1 MSCEWGSK
9 LDLYADA
16 ELPESEM
23 AQVEAHLRT
32 CASCAA
38 EALGRMQ
45 MKRSIHAAAAR
56 AFTPSPEFRIRV
68 TKAVGGRRKSR
79 LYWLP
84 QIAFATAVIVA
95 VLGIG
100 FWARHTQQT
109 DVLAEIADMHV
120 ATLASANPV
129 DVVST
134 DRHTVKP
141 WFEGK
146 LPFTFDLPELQ
157 NTDFRLIGGRV
168 AYVGQSPSAQLLFG
182 IRKHQ
187 ISVFILRDSGNL
199 AGLSASPMSL
209 RKLAFNME
217 SWSDSGLR
225 YIAIGDVSAED
236 VRALGN
242 LLRSAKH

>member
-1 MSCEWGSK
+1 
-9 LDLYADA
+9 
-16 ELPESEM
+16 
-23 AQVEAHLRT
+23 
-32 CASCAA
+32 
-38 EALGRMQ
+38 MQ
-45 MKRSIHAAAAR
+45 MKRSIHATAAR
-56 AFTPSPEFRIRV
+56 AFTPSPEFRLKV
-68 TKAVGGRRKSR
+68 AEAVGVRRKSR

-84 QIAFATAVIVA
+84 QIAFATAMIAA
-95 VLGIG
+95 VMGIG
-100 FWARHTQQT
+100 FWARHAQQP

-157 NTDFRLIGGRV
+157 NTEFRLIGGRV

-187 ISVFILRDSGNL
+187 ISVFILQDSRNL
-199 AGLSASPMSL
+199 TGRSTSLASV
-209 RKLAFNME
+209 RRLAFNIE
-217 SWSDSGLR
+217 TWSDNGLR
-225 YIAIGDVSAED
+225 YISIGDVSAED
-236 VRALGN
+236 VRTLGN
-242 LLRSAKH
+242 LLRATKH